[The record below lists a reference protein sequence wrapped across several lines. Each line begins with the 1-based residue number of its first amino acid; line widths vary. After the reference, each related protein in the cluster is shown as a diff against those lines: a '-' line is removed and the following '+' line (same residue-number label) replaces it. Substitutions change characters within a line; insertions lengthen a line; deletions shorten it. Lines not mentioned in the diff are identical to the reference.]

1 MSCVAEQRRGASHS
15 PSTRPWLKPVLS
27 AADYLALL
35 NRRLQAHPM
44 YLEGMSFPVSSA
56 ENTDDDEQPLVVLVR
71 DTRWDHFGVFASVID
86 EVRQHYELAPAVLAA
101 HPAACAV

>member
-1 MSCVAEQRRGASHS
+1 MSCVAEQRHGAFHS

-56 ENTDDDEQPLVVLVR
+56 EDTDDEEPLVVLVR

-86 EVRQHYELAPAVLAA
+86 DVRQHYELAPAVPAT
-101 HPAACAV
+101 HPAAVCAA